1 MYHKIF
7 GKIKRNVKTH
17 NIFETFN
24 LKSAIAKK
32 RERRREKER
41 ERDNTVCIRVYIRRL
56 YTVFQRGLLKHL
68 TAG

>member
-24 LKSAIAKK
+24 LKSAIAKE
-32 RERRREKER
+32 REEERKER
-41 ERDNTVCIRVYIRRL
+41 EREITPFAYVFILEGYIQYFNVVC
-56 YTVFQRGLLKHL
+56 
-68 TAG
+68 